1 MGANARQLDFSGGK
15 ILAPKVCL
23 KICQSKG
30 RRAQKSRTPRVTFP
44 PFYSRVVESPA
55 PASKVL
61 SYSGLF
67 AISRFRYGSTLTSRT
82 IRDFGRSTPILSE
95 LRHCHRCESLLPPM
109 KIILARKLWLRS
121 ASEGL
126 RRSRNPT
133 VISSANFTRRIRVR
147 CNPPRAL
154 ISLCFR

>member
-1 MGANARQLDFSGGK
+1 MRQLDFSGGK

-23 KICQSKG
+23 KICQSEG
-30 RRAQKSRTPRVTFP
+30 RRARKSGTPCVTFP
-44 PFYSRVVESPA
+44 PFYSRVDESPA
-55 PASKVL
+55 PVSKVL

-82 IRDFGRSTPILSE
+82 IRDFGRSTPIPSE
-95 LRHCHRCESLLPPM
+95 LRHRRESLLPPM
-109 KIILARKLWLRS
+109 KIILVRKLWLRS

-133 VISSANFTRRIRVR
+133 VISSANFTRKIRVR

-154 ISLCFR
+154 ISFCFR